1 MKPLAAAVAAVLAF
15 SIGACSN
22 QAPDEPPVPAAAVDT
37 QPAAPVEERTL
48 PPAEIEPEAVLQ
60 STAPSSGG
68 MLPDP
73 AVDSID
79 DERARQDHHRDAKQ
93 ATEEAARR
101 FMNAAQRLRDAG
113 REAVSAVRESRSD
126 TERTPAEA
134 EQ

>member
-48 PPAEIEPEAVLQ
+48 
-60 STAPSSGG
+60 
-68 MLPDP
+68 P